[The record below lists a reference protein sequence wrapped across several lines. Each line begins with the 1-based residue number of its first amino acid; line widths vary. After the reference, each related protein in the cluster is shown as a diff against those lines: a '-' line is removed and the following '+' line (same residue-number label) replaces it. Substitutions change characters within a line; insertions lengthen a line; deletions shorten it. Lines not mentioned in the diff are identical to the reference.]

1 VIPALLVSALVLL
14 ALAWVTLPLRRGPR
28 LDDPQ
33 PAQALEEARTRKR
46 DALLAILDLEN
57 ERATGKL
64 SETDFVALRL
74 EYEAQALTALR
85 EADALRDSTVDDD
98 ELEAE
103 IAALRE
109 RLRCPNCGAARRPGG
124 PCELC
129 GA

>member
-1 VIPALLVSALVLL
+1 MIPALLISVLVLA
-14 ALAWVTLPLRRGPR
+14 ALAWVTVPLRRGPR
-28 LDDPQ
+28 VDAPQ
-33 PAQALEEARTRKR
+33 PAQALEEAQAKKKE
-46 DALLAILDLEN
+46 ALMAILDLEN

-64 SETDFVALRL
+64 SESDFAGLRL

-103 IAALRE
+103 IAALKE
-109 RLRCPNCGAARRPGG
+109 RLRCPNWGAGRPLGG
-124 PCELC
+124 PCDQC

>member
-1 VIPALLVSALVLL
+1 VIPALLVSALVLVV
-14 ALAWVTLPLRRGPR
+14 LAWVTLPLRRGPR

-33 PAQALEEARTRKR
+33 PAGALEEARTRKR
-46 DALLAILDLEN
+46 DALVAILDLEN

-64 SETDFVALRL
+64 SESDFVALRL
-74 EYEAQALTALR
+74 ECEAQALTALR

-109 RLRCPNCGAARRPGG
+109 RLRCPNCGAARRPGE
-124 PCELC
+124 PCERC

>member
-1 VIPALLVSALVLL
+1 VIPALLISLL
-14 ALAWVTLPLRRGPR
+14 ALAVLAWVTLPLRRGPR
-28 LDDPQ
+28 VDAPQ
-33 PAQALEEARTRKR
+33 PAPALEEARARKR
-46 DALLAILDLEN
+46 EALLAIVDLEN

-64 SETDFVALRL
+64 SESDFAGLRL
-74 EYEAQALTALR
+74 EYEAQAVTALR

-103 IAALRE
+103 IAALKE

-124 PCELC
+124 PCEQC